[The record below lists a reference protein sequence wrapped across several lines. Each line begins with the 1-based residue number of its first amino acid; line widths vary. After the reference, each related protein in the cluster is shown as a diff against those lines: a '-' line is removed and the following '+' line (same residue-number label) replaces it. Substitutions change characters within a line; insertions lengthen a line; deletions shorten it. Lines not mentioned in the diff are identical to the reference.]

1 MVSQLR
7 AQRIADRILEELSE
21 ILLWQISD
29 QRLSGISV
37 TDVKVDRELAYA
49 DIYVSALEG
58 NIRAKDIL
66 AGLEHAQGFL
76 RHELSQRIELRF
88 FPRLRFRWD
97 STFERAERI
106 EQLIASLHSER
117 SENVP
122 GPKLPASPRIEEENG
137 ADR

>member
-1 MVSQLR
+1 VVSQLR

-21 ILLWQISD
+21 ILLKQILD
-29 QRLSGISV
+29 PRLQGISV

-58 NIRAKDIL
+58 NLRSKDIL

-76 RHELSQRIELRF
+76 RHELIQRIELRF

-97 STFERAERI
+97 ATYERADRI
-106 EQLIASLHSER
+106 EQLLASIHSEHR
-117 SENVP
+117 ENVP
-122 GPKLPASPRIEEENG
+122 GAKLPGVAGVENEND
-137 ADR
+137 AE